1 MPIAIKCP
9 KCGKSLP
16 DSFPL
21 CLSCI
26 KKESKKK
33 EKESKKEKDKK

>member
-1 MPIAIKCP
+1 MLIAIKCP

-21 CLSCI
+21 CLNCL
-26 KKESKKK
+26 KKEAKKAEKAKEKKK
-33 EKESKKEKDKK
+33 